1 MDAEILLR
9 VTERYHRLKEKIKNI
24 LVIETKWKTK
34 VVLCPTDKYEAKQG
48 EAVFDLL
55 ELAWLN
61 EIKGENELLQAVENV
76 KRVFGNAKVIGI
88 IKNTGGI
95 K

>member
-1 MDAEILLR
+1 
-9 VTERYHRLKEKIKNI
+9 
-24 LVIETKWKTK
+24 
-34 VVLCPTDKYEAKQG
+34 
-48 EAVFDLL
+48 LL